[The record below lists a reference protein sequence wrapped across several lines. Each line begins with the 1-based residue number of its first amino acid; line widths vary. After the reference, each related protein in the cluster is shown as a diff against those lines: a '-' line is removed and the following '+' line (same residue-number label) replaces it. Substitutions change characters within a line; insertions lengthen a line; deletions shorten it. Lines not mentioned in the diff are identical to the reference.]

1 MRWEEIILSEEKNVL
16 YTPKYPASDG
26 GFDDQVQAMEKAA
39 AAAGCEFTPRS
50 SYCEGD
56 MRKLFESH
64 TGVKLGD
71 QVTQAIVIVQKD

>member
-16 YTPKYPASDG
+16 YTRKYPTSDG
-26 GFDDQVQAMEKAA
+26 GFNDQVQAMERA

-56 MRKLFESH
+56 VRKQFESH

-71 QVTQAIVIVQKD
+71 QVTQAIVIVQED